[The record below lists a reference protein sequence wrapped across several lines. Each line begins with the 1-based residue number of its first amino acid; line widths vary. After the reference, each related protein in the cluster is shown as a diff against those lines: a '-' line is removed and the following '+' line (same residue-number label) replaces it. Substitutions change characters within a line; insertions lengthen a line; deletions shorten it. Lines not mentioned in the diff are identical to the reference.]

1 MEALKLS
8 TSNVNQRCC
17 TQAVDWVVWVYCF
30 VPQLFTFP
38 VGHFLIIDEFLVVIP
53 DGLDR
58 FAEPLE
64 VDARFVNL

>member
-1 MEALKLS
+1 MLYSSLGLG
-8 TSNVNQRCC
+8 
-17 TQAVDWVVWVYCF
+17 CF
-30 VPQLFTFP
+30 GFCLGLVLFTFA
-38 VGHFLIIDEFLVVIP
+38 VGRIHVYNEFVVVIP

>member
-1 MEALKLS
+1 MLYSSLGLG
-8 TSNVNQRCC
+8 
-17 TQAVDWVVWVYCF
+17 CF
-30 VPQLFTFP
+30 GLFGFCLGLVLFTFP
-38 VGHFLIIDEFLVVIP
+38 IGHFLIIDEFLVVIP

>member
-1 MEALKLS
+1 MLYSSRGLS
-8 TSNVNQRCC
+8 CLGLCLGLV
-17 TQAVDWVVWVYCF
+17 
-30 VPQLFTFP
+30 LFTFP